1 MERSVLLLYMSPFG
15 KNPNIHT
22 QTNEAAV
29 LELKKH
35 KEGPDCILALC
46 SELVRTSPTVH
57 LPDGKTCTTV
67 EYFRDVFLPS
77 AGIPAERLVVIPVPD
92 SMDDKAQ
99 FRAIS
104 LLLGKIEAEDTLS
117 IDLSGGMRDTAMLL
131 VTAARC
137 MRDLRSVET
146 RRVIY
151 SELLSDGTSRIH
163 DSSQL
168 YSLFDLITAM
178 DEFFSTGTAQKLK
191 GYLWSEGESDPALH
205 TLLARINQFSD
216 DLALC
221 RVQAL
226 NEDLS
231 QIAQALQAP
240 PKESKNLTSLFFH
253 LLNDRFRTEFE
264 GLLASPKNNLPALVS
279 WCAEHRMY
287 QQALTLLCEQMPAY
301 VCRHLFVQPTE
312 TGWAYLA
319 AQNQNKGKAWVYPL
333 FHFHFCRL
341 TLMQKEYPYTT
352 DLRLTHS
359 KDDAD
364 GNMLFGV
371 ANSKEM
377 HAYMDTVLASGQ
389 LVIDP
394 EVRWQIEDAA
404 LFYQRVMQY
413 RNQIN
418 HASDTAFGLQSDRIL
433 PLDTAH
439 IEQTLQ
445 DVADYLQER
454 LALEA
459 TEGGLAEVLHQAAEE
474 SVQAWL
480 PDAFDELQMDVAGT
494 FLEDL
499 DEQNQKVEFRELM
512 TNSVWYVLL
521 NRCGLDVQEYL
532 DAEDFRHIT
541 DFNQLKVL
549 GHLGSAVNEISR
561 PVLMQIGRYVLNDL
575 EKDLKTVAK
584 EKEVAYNEFN
594 TLIRESNTDN
604 AEDREEKKEETDYER
619 DQLQPERR
627 VSDSGYQPGRD
638 ERNHR
643 EVRNDEERVSE
654 KPQGSQVQHS
664 DIAEPSGQSPD
675 GDRQSGKA
683 ESSCLLYTSPSPRD
697 RG

>member
-35 KEGPDCILALC
+35 KEGPECILALC

-137 MRDLRSVET
+137 MRDLRGVET

-151 SELLSDGTSRIH
+151 SELLPDGTSRIH

-240 PKESKNLTSLFFH
+240 PKESK
-253 LLNDRFRTEFE
+253 
-264 GLLASPKNNLPALVS
+264 
-279 WCAEHRMY
+279 
-287 QQALTLLCEQMPAY
+287 
-301 VCRHLFVQPTE
+301 
-312 TGWAYLA
+312 
-319 AQNQNKGKAWVYPL
+319 
-333 FHFHFCRL
+333 
-341 TLMQKEYPYTT
+341 
-352 DLRLTHS
+352 
-359 KDDAD
+359 
-364 GNMLFGV
+364 
-371 ANSKEM
+371 
-377 HAYMDTVLASGQ
+377 
-389 LVIDP
+389 I
-394 EVRWQIEDAA
+394 
-404 LFYQRVMQY
+404 
-413 RNQIN
+413 
-418 HASDTAFGLQSDRIL
+418 
-433 PLDTAH
+433 
-439 IEQTLQ
+439 
-445 DVADYLQER
+445 
-454 LALEA
+454 
-459 TEGGLAEVLHQAAEE
+459 
-474 SVQAWL
+474 
-480 PDAFDELQMDVAGT
+480 
-494 FLEDL
+494 
-499 DEQNQKVEFRELM
+499 
-512 TNSVWYVLL
+512 
-521 NRCGLDVQEYL
+521 
-532 DAEDFRHIT
+532 
-541 DFNQLKVL
+541 
-549 GHLGSAVNEISR
+549 
-561 PVLMQIGRYVLNDL
+561 
-575 EKDLKTVAK
+575 
-584 EKEVAYNEFN
+584 
-594 TLIRESNTDN
+594 
-604 AEDREEKKEETDYER
+604 
-619 DQLQPERR
+619 
-627 VSDSGYQPGRD
+627 
-638 ERNHR
+638 
-643 EVRNDEERVSE
+643 
-654 KPQGSQVQHS
+654 
-664 DIAEPSGQSPD
+664 
-675 GDRQSGKA
+675 
-683 ESSCLLYTSPSPRD
+683 
-697 RG
+697 

>member
-1 MERSVLLLYMSPFG
+1 M
-15 KNPNIHT
+15 
-22 QTNEAAV
+22 
-29 LELKKH
+29 
-35 KEGPDCILALC
+35 
-46 SELVRTSPTVH
+46 
-57 LPDGKTCTTV
+57 
-67 EYFRDVFLPS
+67 
-77 AGIPAERLVVIPVPD
+77 
-92 SMDDKAQ
+92 
-99 FRAIS
+99 
-104 LLLGKIEAEDTLS
+104 
-117 IDLSGGMRDTAMLL
+117 
-131 VTAARC
+131 
-137 MRDLRSVET
+137 
-146 RRVIY
+146 IY
-151 SELLSDGTSRIH
+151 SELLPDGTSRIH

-264 GLLASPKNNLPALVS
+264 GLLASPKNNLPSLVS

-377 HAYMDTVLASGQ
+377 HAYMDTILASGQ

-394 EVRWQIEDAA
+394 DVRWQIEDAA

-445 DVADYLQER
+445 DVADYLQEIR
-454 LALEA
+454 PMK
-459 TEGGLAEVLHQAAEE
+459 
-474 SVQAWL
+474 
-480 PDAFDELQMDVAGT
+480 PDV
-494 FLEDL
+494 
-499 DEQNQKVEFRELM
+499 
-512 TNSVWYVLL
+512 
-521 NRCGLDVQEYL
+521 
-532 DAEDFRHIT
+532 
-541 DFNQLKVL
+541 
-549 GHLGSAVNEISR
+549 
-561 PVLMQIGRYVLNDL
+561 
-575 EKDLKTVAK
+575 
-584 EKEVAYNEFN
+584 
-594 TLIRESNTDN
+594 
-604 AEDREEKKEETDYER
+604 
-619 DQLQPERR
+619 
-627 VSDSGYQPGRD
+627 
-638 ERNHR
+638 
-643 EVRNDEERVSE
+643 
-654 KPQGSQVQHS
+654 PQGV
-664 DIAEPSGQSPD
+664 
-675 GDRQSGKA
+675 KA
-683 ESSCLLYTSPSPRD
+683 LPVTKTIPAGAAPNL
-697 RG
+697 